1 MHSYTYILIYIYI
14 YPKGLKLKGSGSGRD
29 LCRLW
34 VSPVQVYMLSSV
46 MQVRGASTDLADS
59 SIAVFPAELRE
70 KFGHDA
76 FELVSSED
84 VHTFL
89 DLVACDRIEDAVLEC
104 LPPDSVA
111 RTKVEKMLRASFPVF
126 KRATAESMLL
136 VLVATAVRNRS
147 L

>member
-1 MHSYTYILIYIYI
+1 
-14 YPKGLKLKGSGSGRD
+14 
-29 LCRLW
+29 
-34 VSPVQVYMLSSV
+34 

-89 DLVACDRIEDAVLEC
+89 DMVACDRIEGAVLEC

-111 RTKVEKMLRASFPVF
+111 RAKVVTFKFIFPWCTHPPV
-126 KRATAESMLL
+126 
-136 VLVATAVRNRS
+136 
-147 L
+147 

>member
-1 MHSYTYILIYIYI
+1 M
-14 YPKGLKLKGSGSGRD
+14 
-29 LCRLW
+29 CRLW

-89 DLVACDRIEDAVLEC
+89 DMVACDRIEGAVLEC

-111 RTKVEKMLRASFPVF
+111 RAKVVTFKFIFPSCTHPPV
-126 KRATAESMLL
+126 
-136 VLVATAVRNRS
+136 
-147 L
+147 